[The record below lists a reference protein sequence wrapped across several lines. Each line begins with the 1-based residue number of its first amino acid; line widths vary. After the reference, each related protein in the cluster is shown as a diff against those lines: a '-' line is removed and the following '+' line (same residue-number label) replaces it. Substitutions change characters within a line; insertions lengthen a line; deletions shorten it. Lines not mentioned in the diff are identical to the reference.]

1 MRKTHFTAAL
11 VMAALSGS
19 LFAQTL
25 VTVNGQAIDSSV
37 IDGQVAAL
45 RAENKQIQDSP
56 QLRQELT
63 NRQVISTVIAQEAKR
78 RKLDQSAEFKKALEQ
93 ARADAKKQGAD
104 KKPSFKTEWAAFE
117 DDLLGQALAID
128 VLRKNPVNEQEIK
141 KSYDEFAKFYQGSQ
155 EVRLGEIVT
164 RTKADGQKAAAD
176 LKAKKAFTAVL
187 KQYSIDEEA
196 KKAGGIPQAYVP
208 LKDLQEAAPPLYAA
222 VKDLK
227 KGEATSEPLQDG
239 NSYAVFY
246 VDDRRDVKVP
256 AFNEIKGNIA
266 RDLNTTRIDDTM
278 RALLQK
284 ADIKSAK

>member
-11 VMAALSGS
+11 VMAALSCS

-176 LKAKKAFTAVL
+176 LKAKKAFATVL
-187 KQYSIDEEA
+187 KQ
-196 KKAGGIPQAYVP
+196 
-208 LKDLQEAAPPLYAA
+208 
-222 VKDLK
+222 
-227 KGEATSEPLQDG
+227 ATSEPLQDG

-266 RDLNTTRIDDTM
+266 RDLSTARIDDTM

-284 ADIKSAK
+284 ADIKPAK

>member
-11 VMAALSGS
+11 VMAALSCS

-45 RAENKQIQDSP
+45 RAENKQIQDSS
-56 QLRQELT
+56 QLRQELA
-63 NRQVISTVIAQEAKR
+63 NRQVISTVIAQEARR

-176 LKAKKAFTAVL
+176 LKAKKAFAAVL

-196 KKAGGIPQAYVP
+196 KKAGGIPP

-266 RDLNTTRIDDTM
+266 RDLSTARIDDTM

-284 ADIKSAK
+284 ADIKPAK

>member
-11 VMAALSGS
+11 VMAALSCS

-56 QLRQELT
+56 QLRQELA

-176 LKAKKAFTAVL
+176 LKAKKAFAAVL
-187 KQYSIDEEA
+187 KQYSIDEKA

-256 AFNEIKGNIA
+256 AFNEIKGSIA
-266 RDLNTTRIDDTM
+266 RDLSTARIDDTM

-284 ADIKSAK
+284 ADIKPAK

>member
-11 VMAALSGS
+11 VMAALSCS

-45 RAENKQIQDSP
+45 RAENKQIQDSS
-56 QLRQELT
+56 QLRQELA
-63 NRQVISTVIAQEAKR
+63 NRQVISTVIAQEARR

-176 LKAKKAFTAVL
+176 LKAKKAFAAVL

-196 KKAGGIPQAYVP
+196 KKQ
-208 LKDLQEAAPPLYAA
+208 
-222 VKDLK
+222 
-227 KGEATSEPLQDG
+227 
-239 NSYAVFY
+239 AVFLKLMF
-246 VDDRRDVKVP
+246 R
-256 AFNEIKGNIA
+256 
-266 RDLNTTRIDDTM
+266 
-278 RALLQK
+278 
-284 ADIKSAK
+284 

>member
-11 VMAALSGS
+11 VMAALSCS

-45 RAENKQIQDSP
+45 RAENKQIQDSS
-56 QLRQELT
+56 QLRQELA
-63 NRQVISTVIAQEAKR
+63 NRQVISTVIAQEARR

-104 KKPSFKTEWAAFE
+104 KKPSFKTEWVAFE

-155 EVRLGEIVT
+155 EVRLGDHISQ
-164 RTKADGQKAAAD
+164 G
-176 LKAKKAFTAVL
+176 
-187 KQYSIDEEA
+187 
-196 KKAGGIPQAYVP
+196 
-208 LKDLQEAAPPLYAA
+208 
-222 VKDLK
+222 
-227 KGEATSEPLQDG
+227 ATP
-239 NSYAVFY
+239 NYF
-246 VDDRRDVKVP
+246 RRS
-256 AFNEIKGNIA
+256 
-266 RDLNTTRIDDTM
+266 
-278 RALLQK
+278 RA
-284 ADIKSAK
+284 

>member
-56 QLRQELT
+56 QLRQELA

-93 ARADAKKQGAD
+93 ASADAKKQGAD

-141 KSYDEFAKFYQGSQ
+141 KSYDEFAKFYQGS
-155 EVRLGEIVT
+155 
-164 RTKADGQKAAAD
+164 
-176 LKAKKAFTAVL
+176 
-187 KQYSIDEEA
+187 
-196 KKAGGIPQAYVP
+196 PQAYVP

-266 RDLNTTRIDDTM
+266 RDLSTARIDDTM

-284 ADIKSAK
+284 ADIKPAK

>member
-11 VMAALSGS
+11 VMAALSCS

-25 VTVNGQAIDSSV
+25 VTVNGQTIDSSV

-56 QLRQELT
+56 QLRQELA
-63 NRQVISTVIAQEAKR
+63 NRQIISTVIAQEARR

-176 LKAKKAFTAVL
+176 LKAKKAFAAVL

-256 AFNEIKGNIA
+256 MSVIMYPRSAFE
-266 RDLNTTRIDDTM
+266 RISFT
-278 RALLQK
+278 
-284 ADIKSAK
+284 

>member
-11 VMAALSGS
+11 VMAALSSS

-117 DDLLGQALAID
+117 EDLLGQALAID

-155 EVRLGEIVT
+155 EVRLGEIIT

-176 LKAKKAFTAVL
+176 LKAKKAFAAVL
-187 KQYSIDEEA
+187 KQYSIDEKA

-256 AFNEIKGNIA
+256 AFNEIKGSIA
-266 RDLNTTRIDDTM
+266 RDLSTARIDDTM

-284 ADIKSAK
+284 ADIKPAK

>member
-11 VMAALSGS
+11 VMAALSCS

-45 RAENKQIQDSP
+45 RAENKQIQDSS

-63 NRQVISTVIAQEAKR
+63 NRQVISTVIAQEARR

-176 LKAKKAFTAVL
+176 LKAKKAFAAVL
-187 KQYSIDEEA
+187 KQYSIDEKA

-256 AFNEIKGNIA
+256 AFNEIKGSIA
-266 RDLNTTRIDDTM
+266 RDLSTARIDDTM

-284 ADIKSAK
+284 ADIKPAK

>member
-11 VMAALSGS
+11 VMAALSSS

-25 VTVNGQAIDSSV
+25 VTVNGQAIDISV

-176 LKAKKAFTAVL
+176 
-187 KQYSIDEEA
+187 
-196 KKAGGIPQAYVP
+196 
-208 LKDLQEAAPPLYAA
+208 
-222 VKDLK
+222 
-227 KGEATSEPLQDG
+227 
-239 NSYAVFY
+239 
-246 VDDRRDVKVP
+246 
-256 AFNEIKGNIA
+256 
-266 RDLNTTRIDDTM
+266 
-278 RALLQK
+278 
-284 ADIKSAK
+284 